1 MQVTNQEKGVVLI
14 SVLLT
19 ILLLSSVAVV
29 IGNNYL
35 ISLKRAAYLEFQ
47 SISLESFK
55 NIESLAL
62 KKINIELKFNP
73 TKLARNNQLLNN
85 DLYFEEDMGRVVAKI
100 LDNSNCFNINSLV
113 VRKNKNFI
121 ENKKSVESFRK
132 LMRLN
137 SIDNNVIEEM
147 IDQVI
152 DWIDFDSDPRA
163 YGLEDYF
170 YTGPLNNPKEYSG
183 QRLFFS
189 INELKGL
196 PSFRK
201 VNWKTINDNFCSTN
215 NTDLAI
221 NINTLNLNNS
231 FLLSSF
237 FPNLSV
243 SEAEYIIDNIPNE
256 GVDNLNDLKLMHP
269 SKDINLPYGSVEFT
283 SSSFD
288 LITKIYHDNFYASS
302 TSKIVYGDN
311 KNSYIISRTYNGI

>member
-1 MQVTNQEKGVVLI
+1 MQVINQEKGVVLI

-85 DLYFEEDMGRVVAKI
+85 DLYFEEDMGGVVAKI

-113 VRKNKNFI
+113 IRKNKNFT

-137 SIDNNVIEEM
+137 SIDNNVI
-147 IDQVI
+147 
-152 DWIDFDSDPRA
+152 
-163 YGLEDYF
+163 
-170 YTGPLNNPKEYSG
+170 
-183 QRLFFS
+183 
-189 INELKGL
+189 
-196 PSFRK
+196 
-201 VNWKTINDNFCSTN
+201 
-215 NTDLAI
+215 
-221 NINTLNLNNS
+221 
-231 FLLSSF
+231 
-237 FPNLSV
+237 
-243 SEAEYIIDNIPNE
+243 
-256 GVDNLNDLKLMHP
+256 
-269 SKDINLPYGSVEFT
+269 
-283 SSSFD
+283 
-288 LITKIYHDNFYASS
+288 
-302 TSKIVYGDN
+302 
-311 KNSYIISRTYNGI
+311 